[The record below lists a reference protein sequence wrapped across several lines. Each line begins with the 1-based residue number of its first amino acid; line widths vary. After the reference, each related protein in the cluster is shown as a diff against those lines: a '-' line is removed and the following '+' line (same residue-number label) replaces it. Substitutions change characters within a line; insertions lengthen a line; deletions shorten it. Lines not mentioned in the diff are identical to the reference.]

1 MNGGVGEVTRRSARR
16 PNPYVMLQ
24 RQVSGFGALENRLL
38 IAAAVA
44 GPLLFLGIGLLAGL
58 HGALIGLLVLLP
70 APALGVAL
78 GLRGRRRWPA
88 QDIVWWMSRRDATD
102 WRRAVGGSAPRNAPG
117 ARAWLEADPE
127 GSTPAW
133 ARAKV
138 MLLAGR
144 IPSARQTIAAM
155 AVDTPTDRWRRL
167 ELELTAD
174 AYEGR
179 PIDTTAVDAS
189 IREDPDRSPQE
200 AALHLAYHEALV
212 EVDGGRDGLPP
223 LLAARAS
230 LGRLPPDLAR
240 RLWVARFRYAAIS
253 LFVGAWLLVAILVA
267 LATSG
272 GVVWF

>member
-1 MNGGVGEVTRRSARR
+1 MSGVGEITPRSARR
-16 PNPYVMLQ
+16 PNPSGTLQ
-24 RQVSGFGALENRLL
+24 RQVSGLGRLESRLL
-38 IAAAVA
+38 MAAAVA
-44 GPLLFLGIGLLAGL
+44 GPVICLGIGLMAGL
-58 HGALIGLLVLLP
+58 HGALIALLVLLP
-70 APALGVAL
+70 TPALGVAL

-88 QDIVWWMSRRDATD
+88 LDILWWMGRQDAAD
-102 WRRAVGGSAPRNAPG
+102 WHRAAGGSVPRNAAG
-117 ARAWLEADPE
+117 ARAWLETHPE

-133 ARAKV
+133 ARAAV
-138 MLLAGR
+138 QLLAGR
-144 IPSARQTIAAM
+144 ITSARQTIAALP
-155 AVDTPTDRWRRL
+155 ADTPADRRRRL
-167 ELELTAD
+167 ELELAAD
-174 AYEGR
+174 AHEGR

-189 IREDPDRSPQE
+189 IREDSDQPPEE
-200 AALHLAYHEALV
+200 AAVRLAYHEALV

-240 RLWVARFRYAAIS
+240 RLWVARFRYAAVS